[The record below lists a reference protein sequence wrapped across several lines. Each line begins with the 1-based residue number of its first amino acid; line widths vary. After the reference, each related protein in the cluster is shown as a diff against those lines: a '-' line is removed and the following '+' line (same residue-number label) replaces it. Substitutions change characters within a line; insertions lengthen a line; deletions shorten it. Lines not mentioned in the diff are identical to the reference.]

1 MGRFC
6 KILLLTAVLFIGG
19 AAFAGAKSEPL
30 ELIFEH
36 YTSDDGL
43 PHNSIC
49 DIHQDRQGYL
59 WLCTWYGLSRY
70 DGNGFVNYT
79 MLPGDYSNLSHN
91 RILSVDEDAEGYLWV
106 TTYDYHVY
114 RFDVDTEEFVAVP
127 ADLEGFPYTNMKVGE
142 VLCDSKGD
150 VWVAVD
156 GAGLL
161 RVRPDLSYIAY
172 FGTND
177 LREVAARANAGD
189 AECDT
194 FLRGFCVSFAKYIAA
209 LSAVVCGEVDA
220 IILTGGIAHNAA
232 IVEEIGRRVRFIAP
246 VVVYAGENELESL
259 AENGYG
265 ILAGEFEIKH
275 YHPDHF

>member
-1 MGRFC
+1 MRKYG
-6 KILLLTAVLFIGG
+6 KILLLAAVFFIGG

-127 ADLEGFPYTNMKVGE
+127 ADLDGFPDTNMKVGG

-150 VWVAVD
+150 VWVSVD

-161 RVRPDLSYIAY
+161 RVHPDLSYVAY
-172 FGTND
+172 FG
-177 LREVAARANAGD
+177 ANGPV
-189 AECDT
+189 
-194 FLRGFCVSFAKYIAA
+194 GKNVSDIYED
-209 LSAVVCGEVDA
+209 SEG
-220 IILTGGIAHNAA
+220 N
-232 IVEEIGRRVRFIAP
+232 
-246 VVVYAGENELESL
+246 VYAVSESGVAMFGDDSLGCLSKCVGGRCRRDESIDRLE
-259 AENGYG
+259 
-265 ILAGEFEIKH
+265 
-275 YHPDHF
+275 